1 MAQLVRILLSK
12 ETDLTEIV
20 SAIGA
25 IVWAALSSRDDFL
38 FVHVV
43 PGADAFPVAM
53 IEHLLRALLVLGGV
67 LQLLGV
73 FLALPRLRRT
83 CALASAVTWGMIGA
97 LAGFRTGLWAPSG
110 LTFVLAAASSLAY
123 VKIGQPEPR
132 KRVTA

>member
-12 ETDLTEIV
+12 QTDLTELV
-20 SAIGA
+20 SGLGA
-25 IVWAALSSRDDFL
+25 VVWAAISARADYL

-43 PGADAFPVAM
+43 PGATALPVEVLTPFLQGLLAM
-53 IEHLLRALLVLGGV
+53 GGL

-73 FLALPRLRRT
+73 FLDLARLRRA
-83 CALASAVTWGMIGA
+83 CALCSAVTWGAIGV
-97 LAGFRTGLWAPSG
+97 LSGYRTGLWAPSG

-132 KRVTA
+132 RRETT